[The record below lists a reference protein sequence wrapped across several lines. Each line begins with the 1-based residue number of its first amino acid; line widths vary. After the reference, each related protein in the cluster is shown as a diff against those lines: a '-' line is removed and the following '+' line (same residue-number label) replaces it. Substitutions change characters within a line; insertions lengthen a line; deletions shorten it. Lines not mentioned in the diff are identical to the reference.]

1 MNNVSRVLKDMVDS
15 RLAAGIAALV
25 TVDCEEVYKGAY
37 GYADLET
44 KKPFADDTIC
54 QIYSMTKIFT
64 AVASMILF
72 ERGLITPDDP
82 VKKFLPTF
90 GNMRVAYKKPDGTVG
105 ESPARKDITIR
116 NLLTMTVG
124 LPYVGLPGQLANHI
138 YAYMFDINKRM
149 HQDNANGNYWN
160 TQKFVN
166 ELANVPMMFE
176 PGEAWTYGLSA
187 DIMGA
192 VIEVVSGRTL
202 AGFMEEE
209 IFRPLGLKDTSFTVD
224 NDKKDRLATVYDHTS
239 GEIKPHVSR
248 WMPLNS
254 TPGLY
259 SGGEGLY
266 STLNDYSRFLQM
278 LANGGTLD
286 GVRLL
291 GRKTIENMTC
301 NHVPFEL
308 LKQSKAKYFA
318 DDDYGYGYLVSVK
331 TDNTITKC
339 WETIGSY
346 WWGGALGTIAKVD
359 PVEKMATVI
368 MLQRF
373 LAPQEQYVGRVMQAV
388 YSLI

>member
-1 MNNVSRVLKDMVDS
+1 
-15 RLAAGIAALV
+15 
-25 TVDCEEVYKGAY
+25 
-37 GYADLET
+37 
-44 KKPFADDTIC
+44 
-54 QIYSMTKIFT
+54 
-64 AVASMILF
+64 
-72 ERGLITPDDP
+72 
-82 VKKFLPTF
+82 
-90 GNMRVAYKKPDGTVG
+90 
-105 ESPARKDITIR
+105 
-116 NLLTMTVG
+116 
-124 LPYVGLPGQLANHI
+124 
-138 YAYMFDINKRM
+138 
-149 HQDNANGNYWN
+149 
-160 TQKFVN
+160 
-166 ELANVPMMFE
+166 
-176 PGEAWTYGLSA
+176 
-187 DIMGA
+187 
-192 VIEVVSGRTL
+192 
-202 AGFMEEE
+202 
-209 IFRPLGLKDTSFTVD
+209 
-224 NDKKDRLATVYDHTS
+224 
-239 GEIKPHVSR
+239 
-248 WMPLNS
+248 MPLNS